1 VNEVGAG
8 NPLWAA
14 ATLIL
19 PLVLAIVCHEVSHG
33 AVARLLGDRTAA
45 EQGRLTL
52 NPIAHVDW
60 FGTVILPGM
69 LALAHL
75 PVFGWAKPVPVDFR
89 RLRNP
94 RLGMMLVAA
103 AGPLSNLLLAAAAAV
118 GIGAIAGSLTGKL
131 AEFGFASFCLDN
143 LRNFLA
149 VNLFLALFNLLP
161 VPPFDGSHIV
171 EGALPRRAAIA
182 YAGMRRYALPIMLIL
197 LVIVPRLWPSANIID
212 AWVGPPFE
220 WLAGHYLALAQAVA
234 GLFRG

>member
-1 VNEVGAG
+1 
-8 NPLWAA
+8 
-14 ATLIL
+14 
-19 PLVLAIVCHEVSHG
+19 
-33 AVARLLGDRTAA
+33 
-45 EQGRLTL
+45 
-52 NPIAHVDW
+52 
-60 FGTVILPGM
+60 M

-171 EGALPRRAAIA
+171 EGALPRRMAAA

-197 LVIVPRLWPSANIID
+197 LVIVPRIWPKLDVID

-220 WLAGHYLALAQAVA
+220 WLAGHYAALAEAVA
-234 GLFRG
+234 RMIGGG